1 MLEYSDTSSPGGLGG
16 GRGLACA
23 CLGLMP
29 SWAQGAHRLLGATLG
44 SAQGLPSWACSA
56 SRSGEG
62 QVPRGHQTGLQSPM
76 PPPGCPQ
83 APVPAPPAQRGLVG
97 AMSRERLAPP
107 GRWALGHSPGS
118 TLLMPVSRAGLQP
131 CQSLCPLPVTRGGD
145 PDGEGAGARP
155 PTPPF
160 GL

>member
-1 MLEYSDTSSPGGLGG
+1 MLEYSDNSSPGGLGG

-97 AMSRERLAPP
+97 AMSQERLAPP
-107 GRWALGHSPGS
+107 GRWGPS
-118 TLLMPVSRAGLQP
+118 
-131 CQSLCPLPVTRGGD
+131 VTHQ
-145 PDGEGAGARP
+145 A
-155 PTPPF
+155 
-160 GL
+160 